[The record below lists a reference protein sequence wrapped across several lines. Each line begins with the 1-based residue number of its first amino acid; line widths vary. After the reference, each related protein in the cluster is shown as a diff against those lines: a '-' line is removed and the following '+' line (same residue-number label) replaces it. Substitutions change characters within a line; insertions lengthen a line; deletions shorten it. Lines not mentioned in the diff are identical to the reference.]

1 LKVAM
6 PPLQLQTSIADKI
19 DRETAGIDAVVGK
32 VGVLTGRLRERRAAL
47 ITAAVTGTLDV
58 TTYGKAG

>member
-1 LKVAM
+1 ML
-6 PPLQLQTSIADKI
+6 PLQLQTSIADKI

-32 VGVLTGRLRERRAAL
+32 VGALTGRLRERRAAL